1 MYRSHL
7 GATTALEI
15 GLLLMQPLFRCSISR
30 FRNMATVSGEQRLH
44 VWSEVAKGLWASRP
58 VYQHCALRASNYKQ
72 LQALSRGQ

>member
-1 MYRSHL
+1 
-7 GATTALEI
+7 
-15 GLLLMQPLFRCSISR
+15 
-30 FRNMATVSGEQRLH
+30 MATVSGEQRLH